1 MLETFGP
8 KVRNIPEVLT
18 EAFPVGIPE
27 NWIDVVANVYNRQRI
42 SVVGGNRVFDWVTF
56 FLIVYTRFLYVMAA
70 TRQNRMAKPDNAAYC
85 PHRSATVAPFR

>member
-42 SVVGGNRVFDWVTF
+42 SVVGGNRVFDW
-56 FLIVYTRFLYVMAA
+56 
-70 TRQNRMAKPDNAAYC
+70 
-85 PHRSATVAPFR
+85 